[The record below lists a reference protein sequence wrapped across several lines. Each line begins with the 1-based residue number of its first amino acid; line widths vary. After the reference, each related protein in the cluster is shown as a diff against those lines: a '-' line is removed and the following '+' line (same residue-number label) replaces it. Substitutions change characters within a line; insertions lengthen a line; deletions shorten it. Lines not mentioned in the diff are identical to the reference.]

1 MDGFFCIDKLN
12 NLIGVLLISGCIA
25 WHTWQAHRGRRSFI
39 RSLPA
44 LSAIEDAVGRAVE
57 MGRPVLY
64 IPGIADIDDAQT
76 LASVSVLER
85 VAEDV
90 AAYDM
95 PLLVPNC
102 CSMVM
107 SMTQE
112 VVRSAYA
119 KAGHPESFQSD
130 YVRYLCDEQFGFAA
144 GASGIMMRER
154 PAAIFYIG
162 NFLGEALILAEN
174 GNASGA
180 VQVAGTATVSQLPFF
195 VASCDYTLIG
205 EELYAASA
213 YLSQDPMQI
222 GSLKGQDMVK
232 AVIMVII
239 VVGTI
244 LYSLGFTW
252 IKDLLAA

>member
-1 MDGFFCIDKLN
+1 MDAVFCWDKLN

-25 WHTWQAHRGRRSFI
+25 WHTFRARRGARFFI
-39 RSLPA
+39 RRLPPLGA
-44 LSAIEDAVGRAVE
+44 LDDAVGRAVE
-57 MGRPVLY
+57 MGKPVLY
-64 IPGIADIDDAQT
+64 IPGLADIDDAQT

-213 YLSQDPMQI
+213 YLSQDPMQM
-222 GSLKGQDMVK
+222 GSLKGQDVVK
-232 AVIMVII
+232 AVIMAVVVI
-239 VVGTI
+239 GTL

-252 IKDLLAA
+252 IKDLLAV